1 MPTADR
7 SALRYAVG
15 VTNGHNLTNAERS
28 DVGLCLNCRHLRR
41 ITSDRGST
49 FFFCKRS
56 ATDPR
61 FPKYPR
67 LPVSHCSGYG
77 IRQTKRMPEDV
88 RCLAKS

>member
-1 MPTADR
+1 MPTTDR

-15 VTNGHNLTNAERS
+15 VADGQNPETAERK
-28 DVGLCLNCRHLRR
+28 DVGLCMDCQHLRR
-41 ITSDRGST
+41 IMSDRGST

-67 LPVSHCSGYG
+67 LPVSHCSGYEP
-77 IRQTKRMPEDV
+77 QCDSTPD
-88 RCLAKS
+88 S